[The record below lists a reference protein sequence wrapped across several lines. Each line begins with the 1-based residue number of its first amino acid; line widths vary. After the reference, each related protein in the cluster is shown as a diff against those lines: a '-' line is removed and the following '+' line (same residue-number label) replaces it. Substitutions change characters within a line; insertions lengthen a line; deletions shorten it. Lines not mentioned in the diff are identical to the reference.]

1 MRLNRMATTEGQMSK
16 RIVMCAVLF
25 ICIIA
30 SQNAWAG
37 SGVGLRSLGVDMGF
51 VDPDKVSGTVG
62 FGAFANMGNI
72 TPDIRLVPHIG
83 YWSKSEEFFGTKTR
97 VNDISFSTRGQYM
110 FPVSSPKFRPYAG
123 LGVGMH
129 VVGVKVSDPGPP
141 ATDVSDSRTKLGMDL
156 GGGFVTMLSQKNDL
170 YVDFWYT
177 AVSDVAQLS
186 MKVGISFDV
195 GGGSSDNPTRHR
207 APARRT
213 KR

>member
-1 MRLNRMATTEGQMSK
+1 MSK
-16 RIVMCAVLF
+16 RTVLWAVLV
-25 ICIIA
+25 ICMVA

-37 SGVGLRSLGVDMGF
+37 SGVGMRSLGVDMGY
-51 VDPDKVSGTVG
+51 VDPDNVPGTLG

-72 TPDIRLVPHIG
+72 TSDIRLVPHIG
-83 YWSKSEEFFGTKTR
+83 YWSKSEDFAGDKTT
-97 VNDISFSTRGQYM
+97 VNDISFSARGQYM

-129 VVGVKVSDPGPP
+129 IVGVKVSSVNPP
-141 ATDVSDSRTKLGMDL
+141 MDISDSKTKLGMDL
-156 GGGFVTMLSQKNDL
+156 GGGFVTPLSQKNDL

-186 MKVGISFDV
+186 MKVGISFDI
-195 GGGSSDNPTRHR
+195 GGSSNESSPRHR

>member
-1 MRLNRMATTEGQMSK
+1 MSK
-16 RIVMCAVLF
+16 RIALWTVLF
-25 ICIIA
+25 ICMIA

-37 SGVGLRSLGVDMGF
+37 SGVGLRSLGVDLGY
-51 VDPDKVSGTVG
+51 VDPDNVPGTVG

-83 YWSKSEEFFGTKTR
+83 YWSKSEDVFGTKTR

-110 FPVSSPKFRPYAG
+110 FPVSSMKFRPYAG

-129 VVGVKVSDPGPP
+129 IVGVKVSDPGPP
-141 ATDVSDSRTKLGMDL
+141 PMDISNSRTKLGMDL
-156 GGGFVTMLSQKNDL
+156 GGGFSTMLSQKNDL

-177 AVSDVAQLS
+177 AVSDVSQLS

-195 GGGSSDNPTRHR
+195 GGNSSSEPTSHRSHAHR
-207 APARRT
+207 ARR
-213 KR
+213 